1 MGLLACFAFAKAQDI
16 DSLYQ
21 VFERGRGEAAYHAA
35 VAIDESL
42 RHEPNFDAD
51 TDKDEI
57 QQKLLRTMTLA
68 NAYQR
73 FGQLDKALECYNR
86 CSDLMDEI
94 GGEMAAV
101 NKRYVMNNIAEIHLS
116 MDEYGRAEELYRKC
130 IEMLGE
136 VGDADTASNL
146 DMATYLQNLVE
157 VRLAEAG
164 VADSLARA
172 LKLAE
177 AVGFA
182 QRSLDLSQRYA
193 DTPHKIVNRMTAL
206 SKATF
211 QMGRTDEGLALME
224 QALGIAEENGDVFM
238 EAVSHVQRGQFER
251 RLHHNAEA
259 EMDFQKAIAI
269 AEENHFAEVLQEAL
283 ESIVPVVR
291 PRNPE

>member
-1 MGLLACFAFAKAQDI
+1 MILYFYNNNDFQHVVQYSEIGIAHYAQIGD
-16 DSLYQ
+16 L
-21 VFERGRGEAAYHAA
+21 FNEAGC
-35 VAIDESL
+35 
-42 RHEPNFDAD
+42 
-51 TDKDEI
+51 
-57 QQKLLRTMTLA
+57 TMTLA

-101 NKRYVMNNIAEIHLS
+101 NKRYVMNNIAEIH
-116 MDEYGRAEELYRKC
+116 
-130 IEMLGE
+130 
-136 VGDADTASNL
+136 
-146 DMATYLQNLVE
+146 
-157 VRLAEAG
+157 
-164 VADSLARA
+164 
-172 LKLAE
+172 
-177 AVGFA
+177 
-182 QRSLDLSQRYA
+182 
-193 DTPHKIVNRMTAL
+193 L